1 MLFQRVSPANCTQLH
16 KMKQEKQDGPLDFI
30 FRLYNFHQVI
40 SSTPT
45 FFCRIFSLLK
55 SNLKAWEHCLVE
67 KLTNTENRTT
77 DLGTCDTFLLIF
89 RVPVKKADYQI
100 CLGGYVD
107 ASHTMDQTFS
117 KSNVEVWA
125 AAQAR
130 PSPTVCRDL
139 RLACGGRPAHG
150 PAVCLCSSPVA

>member
-1 MLFQRVSPANCTQLH
+1 
-16 KMKQEKQDGPLDFI
+16 MKQDAHLDFI

-89 RVPVKKADYQI
+89 RVPVKKADYQV
-100 CLGGYVD
+100 CFGGYVD
-107 ASHTMDQTFS
+107 ASHTKEQTFP
-117 KSNVEVWA
+117 KSNESKCSWLSLH
-125 AAQAR
+125 QAR
-130 PSPTVCRDL
+130 QRKGPEFKSF
-139 RLACGGRPAHG
+139 AHN
-150 PAVCLCSSPVA
+150 LHTLHYF